1 MDSSGIRPTSAFPLA
16 STQGDLAAKGVEKL
30 AAAKGAS
37 ATGAGKDDD
46 KDRLDLSPGSLLE
59 LLDKMDMFGAKPG
72 ADGSIHVEDV
82 RANYA
87 ERFEDF
93 TQKLTGLLKKAGIDR
108 GCEAI
113 LRSDGEGKIRVANNH
128 PEREKIEALFE
139 NNPELANEFRGLS
152 GTASLLRAA
161 DEHSKFAAAY
171 AKDPTAAVQQFSHL
185 FDKTDSREFAM
196 RVTNDSIMGFFE

>member
-1 MDSSGIRPTSAFPLA
+1 MDSTGIGSTSAFQNA
-16 STQGDLAAKGVEKL
+16 VGNATAKAVEKVVP
-30 AAAKGAS
+30 AESVS
-37 ATGAGKDDD
+37 ANRAGKDDE
-46 KDRLDLSPGSLLE
+46 KDQLDLSSSSLLE
-59 LLDKMDMFGAKPG
+59 LLDKIDLFGAKPR
-72 ADGSIHVEDV
+72 ADGLVHIEDV

-87 ERFEDF
+87 ESFDRF
-93 TQKLTGLLKKAGIDR
+93 TQKLSGLLERAGIDR

-128 PEREKIEALFE
+128 PDREKIEALFE
-139 NNPELANEFRGLS
+139 QNPELANEFRGLS
-152 GTASLLRAA
+152 GTASFLRAA

-171 AKDPTAAVQQFSHL
+171 DKDPVAAVQQFSYL